1 MEVVYQETKDGE
13 RQLEIWNGGKKV
25 CTCVDVADQRAIE
38 AMVSA
43 MNGRAQNGRR
53 MA

>member
-1 MEVVYQETKDGE
+1 MEIVYQETKDGE
-13 RQLEIWNGGKKV
+13 RQLEIWNGGGKV
-25 CTCVDVADQRAIE
+25 CTCTDVADNRAIE

-43 MNGRAQNGRR
+43 MNDRAQNGRR

>member
-1 MEVVYQETKDGE
+1 MEIIFQERNGE
-13 RQLEIWNGGKKV
+13 RQLEIWNGGQKV

>member
-1 MEVVYQETKDGE
+1 MEIIFQERNGE

-38 AMVSA
+38 AMV
-43 MNGRAQNGRR
+43 NGGAE
-53 MA
+53 